1 MSGPVR
7 TFAGTSR
14 ARVLG
19 DRDQTATGRGMD
31 NRPGAAE
38 REQLARTLG
47 ATLRTLREAHGMGT
61 RRLAVR
67 AACARSTVTRLE
79 RGERRPRASLLAHL
93 AYAMNPDDPEP
104 LRDVLIAAAG
114 PSLVPESEWSER
126 RRLRAINAGVFAGR
140 VPLPGD
146 LADRLAMHRRADMA
160 RQQAFALMDDPAAW
174 DDAEALELA
183 SRLLDESTALR
194 EQAGPPIIVY
204 LGGHEIRAGFGV

>member
-1 MSGPVR
+1 MSRERSDDRG
-7 TFAGTSR
+7 SR

-19 DRDQTATGRGMD
+19 DRDQAATGRAMH
-31 NRPGAAE
+31 NRPSPDE

-61 RRLAVR
+61 RRLAER

-104 LRDVLIAAAG
+104 LREVLIAAAG
-114 PSLVPESEWSER
+114 RSLVPESEWSER
-126 RRLRAINAGVFAGR
+126 RRLRAINAGVLAGR
-140 VPLPGD
+140 VQLPSDVAG
-146 LADRLAMHRRADMA
+146 RLALHQRADGA
-160 RQQAFALMDDPAAW
+160 RRQAFALMDDPAAW
-174 DDAEALELA
+174 DDAEALEAA

-204 LGGHEIRAGFGV
+204 LGGHGIRAGFG

>member
-1 MSGPVR
+1 MSGDRPDDR
-7 TFAGTSR
+7 GSR

-19 DRDQTATGRGMD
+19 DRDQAATGRTMD
-31 NRPGAAE
+31 SRPGPAE
-38 REQLARTLG
+38 REQLVRTLG
-47 ATLRTLREAHGMGT
+47 ATLRMLREAHGMGT
-61 RRLAVR
+61 RRLAER

-104 LRDVLIAAAG
+104 LREVLIAAAG
-114 PSLVPESEWSER
+114 DLLAPESEWSQR
-126 RRLRAINAGVFAGR
+126 RRLRAINAGVLAGR

-146 LADRLAMHRRADMA
+146 LASRLAMHRRADMA
-160 RQQAFALMDDPAAW
+160 RQRAFALMDDPAAW
-174 DDAEALELA
+174 DDAEALEAA

-204 LGGHEIRAGFGV
+204 LGGHEIRAGFG